1 MLKQSVRNRQPT
13 ALQGVGLILLIALAV
28 FAGSAF
34 FTQMQK
40 RIGALS
46 SALFIAYGCA
56 IAWFLLN
63 WYALSFVY
71 TATDDVLRI
80 CRAYGKRERF
90 AADIWLNRV
99 EAWGTPEAMKQRYP
113 QVKVLNATRSQC
125 DFEPLALVY
134 RDSDSLAMAVI
145 QPDDAM
151 RRHLLGAIRKATG
164 K

>member
-1 MLKQSVRNRQPT
+1 MLEQRLRNRQPT

-34 FTQMQK
+34 FTLLQR

-46 SALFIAYGCA
+46 SALFIAFGCA
-56 IAWFLLN
+56 VAWFLLN
-63 WYALSFVY
+63 WFALSFVY

-80 CRAYGKRERF
+80 SRAYGKRERF

-99 EAWGTPEAMKQRYP
+99 EAWGAPEAMKQRYP
-113 QVKVLNATRSQC
+113 GARVLNATRAQC
-125 DFEPLALVY
+125 EYEPLALVY
-134 RDSDSLAMAVI
+134 RDSDSLAIAVI

-151 RRHLLGAIRKATG
+151 RRHLLAAIRRATG

>member
-1 MLKQSVRNRQPT
+1 MRNRQPT

-34 FTQMQK
+34 FTLMQK
-40 RIGALS
+40 RIGVLS

-99 EAWGTPEAMKQRYP
+99 VAWGSPDEMKQRYP
-113 QVKVLNATRSQC
+113 QAKTLHATRAQC
-125 DFEPLALVY
+125 PYEPLALVY
-134 RDSDSLAMAVI
+134 RDSDALNIAVI

-151 RRHLLGAIRKATG
+151 RAHLLGAIRKATG

>member
-1 MLKQSVRNRQPT
+1 MLQQKLRNRQPT
-13 ALQGVGLILLIALAV
+13 ALQGVGLVLLIALAAM
-28 FAGSAF
+28 AGSAF
-34 FTQMQK
+34 FSLLER
-40 RIGALS
+40 RIGVLAS
-46 SALFIAYGCA
+46 VLFLAYGCA
-56 IAWFLLN
+56 IAWFLLD

-113 QVKVLNATRSQC
+113 QAKVLNATRSQC
-125 DFEPLALVY
+125 PYEPLALVY
-134 RDSDSLAMAVI
+134 RDSDSLNIAVI

-151 RRHLLGAIRKATG
+151 RRHILDAVRQTTK

>member
-1 MLKQSVRNRQPT
+1 MLEQKLRNRQPT
-13 ALQGVGLILLIALAV
+13 ALQGVGLILLIALATI
-28 FAGSAF
+28 AGSAF
-34 FTQMQK
+34 FSLMQR
-40 RIGALS
+40 RIGVLA
-46 SALFIAYGCA
+46 SALFILYGCA

-71 TATDDVLRI
+71 TSTDDVLRI

-99 EAWGTPEAMKQRYP
+99 VAWGTPEDMKQRYP
-113 QVKVLNATRSQC
+113 QAKVLNATRSQC
-125 DFEPLALVY
+125 EFEPLALVY
-134 RDSDSLAMAVI
+134 RDSDALNIAVI

-151 RRHLLGAIRKATG
+151 RRHILDAVRQTTK

>member
-1 MLKQSVRNRQPT
+1 MLQQRLRNRQPT
-13 ALQGVGLILLIALAV
+13 PLQGVGLILLIALAV

-34 FTQMQK
+34 FTLLQK

-63 WYALSFVY
+63 WYGLSFVY

-80 CRAYGKRERF
+80 SRAYGKRERF

-99 EAWGTPEAMKQRYP
+99 EVWGAPEAMKQRYP
-113 QVKVLNATRSQC
+113 QAKVLNATRSQC
-125 DFEPLALVY
+125 AYEPLALVY
-134 RDSDSLAMAVI
+134 RDSDNLAIAVI
-145 QPDDAM
+145 QPDNAM
-151 RRHLLGAIRKATG
+151 RRHLLAAIRKATG

>member
-1 MLKQSVRNRQPT
+1 MLSQKLQNKQPT
-13 ALQGVGLILLIALAV
+13 PLQGVGLVLIVALAAV
-28 FAGSAF
+28 AGSAF
-34 FTQMQK
+34 FT
-40 RIGALS
+40 RLTPRLGSVASL
-46 SALFIAYGCA
+46 LFIAYGCA

-99 EAWGTPEAMKQRYP
+99 VAWGSPEEMKQRYP
-113 QVKVLNATRSQC
+113 QARVLKATRVQC
-125 DFEPLALVY
+125 EYEPLALVY

-145 QPDDAM
+145 QPDEAM
-151 RRHLLGAIRKATG
+151 RSHLMQAIRKATG

>member
-1 MLKQSVRNRQPT
+1 MLRQTIQNRQPKG
-13 ALQGVGLILLIALAV
+13 LQGAGLVLLVALASI
-28 FAGSAF
+28 AGSAF
-34 FTQMQK
+34 FTRMQA
-40 RIGALS
+40 RLGAWA

-113 QVKVLNATRSQC
+113 QAKVLNATRSQC
-125 DFEPLALVY
+125 EFEPLALVY
-134 RDSDSLAMAVI
+134 RDSDALNIAVI

-151 RRHLLGAIRKATG
+151 RAHLLGAIRKATG